1 MFQKT
6 ANKFIRSRRNWC
18 EYCKEYQT
26 KISRHLVLKHTNES
40 DVAAYLKIKDQDLKE
55 KKKKRRDFC
64 KQIISKFNKIHND
77 RILNKES
84 TGSSGLI
91 PMKNR

>member
-6 ANKFIRSRRNWC
+6 AKVIRSRRNWC

-40 DVAAYLKIKDQDLKE
+40 DVAAYLKINDQDLEE
-55 KKKKRRDFC
+55 KKRNAE
-64 KQIISKFNKIHND
+64 ISVNK
-77 RILNKES
+77 L
-84 TGSSGLI
+84 
-91 PMKNR
+91 